1 MKEKDKKVKALE
13 LAEKVKLLFTFCADL
28 IPDKDMIKETFE
40 LASERQSMS
49 VSMAP
54 ILGAFG
60 EDYKDIE
67 FEARIRKERA
77 SALFELIDTLD
88 RTEKERIE
96 LNLKKKSRQKGLAQI
111 HRALGL

>member
-1 MKEKDKKVKALE
+1 
-13 LAEKVKLLFTFCADL
+13 
-28 IPDKDMIKETFE
+28 MIKETFE

-96 LNLKKKSRQKGLAQI
+96 LNLKKKSRQKGLAQKI
-111 HRALGL
+111 QPARSFSTAFHLTRTLIPAHLRSVLERSGFHTKTN